1 MQGLADGY
9 FILPYTI
16 GDYLSNDIRTDAIS
30 TDHEEFEKAENEA
43 RKRNIQFLENA
54 GTRSVESFHRD
65 LGQII
70 WNQCG
75 MARNE
80 KGLSQAL
87 DDLSS
92 LKEEFWKNVKVPGR
106 DNILNP
112 ELAKAGRVA
121 DLIEL
126 GELMVRDALE
136 RNESCGGHFREEYQT
151 KEGEAQR
158 DDENC
163 AFVSAWEFKGENET
177 PALNREE
184 LKFETVHPTQRS
196 YK

>member
-1 MQGLADGY
+1 MARNKKGL
-9 FILPYTI
+9 
-16 GDYLSNDIRTDAIS
+16 TDAI
-30 TDHEEFEKAENEA
+30 
-43 RKRNIQFLENA
+43 
-54 GTRSVESFHRD
+54 
-65 LGQII
+65 
-70 WNQCG
+70 
-75 MARNE
+75 
-80 KGLSQAL
+80 
-87 DDLSS
+87 DDLNS
-92 LKEEFWKNVKVPGR
+92 LKEEFWKNVKVPGK

-136 RNESCGGHFREEYQT
+136 RNESCGGHFREEFQT

-158 DDENC
+158 DDKNC
-163 AFVSAWEFKGENET
+163 AFVSAWEFKGENKN
-177 PALNREE
+177 PILNKEE